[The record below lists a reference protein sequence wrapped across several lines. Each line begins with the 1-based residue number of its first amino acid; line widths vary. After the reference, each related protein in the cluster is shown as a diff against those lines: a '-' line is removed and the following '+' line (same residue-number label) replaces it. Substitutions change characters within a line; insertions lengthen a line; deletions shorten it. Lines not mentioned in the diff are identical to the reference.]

1 MSETVAGGRAKR
13 DSVFRT
19 AGIMLDGGRRIEC
32 RVRNVS
38 PTGVGVSHKGD
49 LSTGMAIRIAIG
61 KTPEVA
67 ATVAWA
73 TEDQAGIAFGAMPKS
88 DDIKIASALPTV
100 QAGWMAEI
108 DDRYRK

>member
-19 AGIMLDGGRRIEC
+19 AGIMLDTGRRIEC

-61 KTPEVA
+61 KTPEVEA
-67 ATVAWA
+67 MVAWA
-73 TEDQAGIAFGAMPKS
+73 TEDHAGIAFGAVPQP
-88 DDIKIASALPTV
+88 DDFKVAGVLPTV

-108 DDRYRK
+108 DDWYRK